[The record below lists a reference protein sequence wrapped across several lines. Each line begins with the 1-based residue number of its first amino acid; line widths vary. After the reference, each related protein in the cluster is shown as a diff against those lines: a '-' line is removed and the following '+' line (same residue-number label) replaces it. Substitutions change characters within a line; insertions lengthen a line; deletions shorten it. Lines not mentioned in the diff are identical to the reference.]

1 MSISTGRI
9 LISTAIMAITTYL
22 IRMIPLAL
30 VRTKVKSVFIRS
42 FLYYVPYAVLAAMTF
57 PSILYAT
64 GSLASGIAGCAV
76 AVILAYFN
84 KSLLTV
90 ALCASGAALIVQLIG
105 F

>member
-9 LISTAIMAITTYL
+9 LISTAIMDITTYL

-64 GSLASGIAGCAV
+64 GSLASGIVG
-76 AVILAYFN
+76 
-84 KSLLTV
+84 
-90 ALCASGAALIVQLIG
+90 
-105 F
+105 